1 MSNMEASNNPGNT
14 EFRYDEL
21 KLKILR
27 NRVLDGLKKSGFSIV
42 DNKTLIVPE
51 EKEYFRKVHNNA
63 VEYLR
68 EKKSNFILKNDGQML
83 DKYIIDGKNLDINNI
98 QPCLI
103 SIENREQGDV
113 FNWTK
118 LHWSIPISSG
128 YGRRLR
134 YLVYDRGNTALIGII
149 GLADPVFG
157 LKDRD
162 GYIGWSSEVRKK
174 RLKHVMDAFVL
185 GAVPPYSLL
194 LGGKLVGAL
203 ITSSRISNDFRQKYG
218 GKPTRISN
226 EIFDGKLAAITT
238 ASALGKS
245 SVYDRI
251 KIKDGSQFIHVGW
264 TNGSGEFQFI
274 NGVYQDLF
282 ELAHSKAEYLKN
294 PKWGNGTRNRRT
306 VIRTGLK
313 MLNLSQNLIY
323 HNVKRE
329 LFLVPLGTKSIEF
342 LRGDTKQIKY
352 YNKNTDNIA
361 EFAIKRWII
370 PRSERRKDYVQFRK
384 ESYSLLTKSQ

>member
-1 MSNMEASNNPGNT
+1 MSDSDVVNTPANT
-14 EFRYDEL
+14 EILSGEL
-21 KLKILR
+21 RLEILR
-27 NRVLDGLKKSGFSIV
+27 NRILEELKKSGFSIV
-42 DNKTLIVPE
+42 DNKTLVIPE
-51 EKEYFRKVHNNA
+51 EKEYFRKVHENA

-68 EKKSNFILKNDGQML
+68 EKKSNFILKNDERMI
-83 DKYIIDGKNLDINNI
+83 DKYIIDGKTLDIKNI
-98 QPCLI
+98 QPLLI
-103 SIENREQGDV
+103 PIVSKEQSDL

-118 LHWSIPISSG
+118 LHWSIPTSSG

-134 YLVYDRGNTALIGII
+134 YLVYDKGNSSLIGII
-149 GLADPVFG
+149 GLADPVFA
-157 LKDRD
+157 LKGRD
-162 GYIGWSSEVRKK
+162 NYIGWSPEVRKK

-185 GAVPPYSLL
+185 GAVPPYSFL
-194 LGGKLVGAL
+194 LGGKLVGSL
-203 ITSSRISNDFRQKYG
+203 ITSTKISNDFKQKYG
-218 GKPTRISN
+218 GKPTLISN

-251 KIKDGSQFIHVGW
+251 RIEKGSQFIHVGW
-264 TNGSGEFQFI
+264 TKGSGEFQFI
-274 NGVYQDLF
+274 NGVYQLLF

-306 VIRTGLK
+306 VVRTGLK

-342 LRGDTKQIKY
+342 LRGDTKLIEY
-352 YNKNTDNIA
+352 YNKSTDDIS
-361 EFAIKRWII
+361 EFALKRWIV
-370 PRSERRKDYVQFRK
+370 PRSERRKEYIQFSK
-384 ESYSLLTKSQ
+384 EKYSLLNKSS